1 MPFCRNCQSRISR
14 FDKDL
19 CPVCGVAHPLEGAES
34 DTVEITTSIDTN
46 ENDASLR
53 RRKSKKT
60 LLILSCLL
68 GFLGVGFFY
77 LKYIRIALIWLF
89 SNLVFI
95 GGIFSIFYFAVH
107 TSIGLAILI
116 PLFTVY
122 LFNIVTGI
130 FLFFKP
136 NFKDQEGVYLR

>member
-19 CPVCGVAHPLEGAES
+19 CPVCGVSHPLEGAES

-46 ENDASLR
+46 PNDATLR
-53 RRKSKKT
+53 KRKSKKT
-60 LLILSCLL
+60 LLILSCLV

-77 LKYIRIALIWLF
+77 LKYIKIAIIWLLC
-89 SNLVFI
+89 NLIFI
-95 GGIFSIFYFAVH
+95 GGLFSIFYFAVK
-107 TSIGLAILI
+107 SPVGISVVI
-116 PLFTVY
+116 PLFIAY

>member
-1 MPFCRNCQSRISR
+1 MPFCRNYQSRISR

-34 DTVEITTSIDTN
+34 DTVEITTSIDTS

-53 RRKSKKT
+53 KRKSKKT
-60 LLILSCLL
+60 LLILFCLF

-77 LKYIRIALIWLF
+77 LKYIKIAIIWLI
-89 SNLVFI
+89 SHLAFI
-95 GGIFSIFYFAVH
+95 GALFSIFFFGVH
-107 TSIGLAILI
+107 SSVPLVVLI
-116 PLFTVY
+116 PVFLAY
-122 LFNIVTGI
+122 LIMTGI
-130 FLFFKP
+130 FLFFKR